1 MLSGGYYHGYK
12 RFEVSYI
19 TSSFCCLYES
29 DIPLPGWMGGKKIC
43 EILGYDNQW
52 TLTYSLL
59 SIKNCGYIAR
69 SSKRNQMSVSEN
81 QS

>member
-1 MLSGGYYHGYK
+1 
-12 RFEVSYI
+12 
-19 TSSFCCLYES
+19 
-29 DIPLPGWMGGKKIC
+29 MGGKKIC